1 MRPGRKEIEEQDGYL
16 RGCQEEFCLAA
27 EYVANAL
34 SHIPEVQ
41 KVVLF
46 GSVSGPLE
54 KEVPRLHNYRR
65 FGIEIDL
72 AVCLSNLDR
81 LKAIQK
87 AYETVIAEIG
97 RCSLH
102 RTCQPVFG

>member
-1 MRPGRKEIEEQDGYL
+1 LQAGFAAQPRLP
-16 RGCQEEFCLAA
+16 CLAA

-41 KVVLF
+41 EVVLF

-65 FGIEIDL
+65 FGIEVAHKCKDIDL
-72 AVCLSNLDR
+72 AVWLSNLDR

-102 RTCQPVFG
+102 RTCQPVFD